1 MLRALAEALEET
13 SRVAIVNW
21 VKRANGVPTLYV
33 FYPLINKQDNIY
45 GFHACRLPF
54 SDDIRPW
61 GERARKVPSTA
72 QSRDLADRQLSF
84 ARSVITHAN
93 LADSSSSSSSNL
105 KFVPGRCLPNPAIQN
120 FNQIIV
126 NKVPVRVGLL
136 EQ

>member
-33 FYPLINKQDNIY
+33 LYPLINKQDNIY

-54 SDDIRPW
+54 SDDIRPL
-61 GERARKVPSTA
+61 GEKARKVPNTTE
-72 QSRDLADRQLSF
+72 SRDLAARQLDF

-93 LADSSSSSSSNL
+93 LADSSSSNNL
-105 KFVPGRCLPNPAIQN
+105 KFGPGRCLPNPAIQN

-126 NKVPVRVGLL
+126 NKVPVRFGLL